1 MNHPDGLEQRTAD
14 LEERIAEREESE
26 DDEDDDAPVIL
37 TEYVHPPIPTRECD
51 WQAVTENYD
60 GPGSPIGHG
69 RTEQAAIDDLLEQL
83 QP

>member
-1 MNHPDGLEQRTAD
+1 MNHADGPEQRTAD
-14 LEERIAEREESE
+14 LEERIAGREEGE
-26 DDEDDDAPVIL
+26 DEGDEPVIL
-37 TEYVHPPIPTRECD
+37 TEYVYPPIPTRECD